1 MHIVDKKSY
10 DIQMFLSMKEVRM
23 VAHAIRLRSQELEN
37 KMGLN
42 EEELEEKAML
52 KNLLADVEKI
62 MREQMY

>member
-10 DIQMFLSMKEVRM
+10 DIQMFLSMKEIKL

-42 EEELEEKAML
+42 EEELEEKTIL
-52 KNLLADVEKI
+52 KSFLADVERLMK
-62 MREQMY
+62 EQMY

>member
-10 DIQMFLSMKEVRM
+10 DIQMFLSMKEIKL

-42 EEELEEKAML
+42 EEELEEKTIL
-52 KNLLADVEKI
+52 KSFLGDVERLMK
-62 MREQMY
+62 EQMY